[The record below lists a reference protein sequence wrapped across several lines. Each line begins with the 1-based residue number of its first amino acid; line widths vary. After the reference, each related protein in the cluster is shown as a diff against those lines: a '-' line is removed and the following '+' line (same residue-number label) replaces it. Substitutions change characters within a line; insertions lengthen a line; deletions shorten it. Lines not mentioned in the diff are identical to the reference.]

1 MLFTAIAQ
9 GAELTAALDKDVIAE
24 NEVVQLT
31 LRADYSDTGN
41 GPDFSPLR
49 RDFEII
55 SQSQNSQFSFNL
67 GTNKALNFWVVTLMP
82 KAVGNFQ
89 IPSIK
94 VGNYSSQPLSI
105 KVNPAPQLLDENGN
119 APVMVKFTTNTLSPY
134 VQQQVL
140 LTVELYTSVAL
151 QNANLSAPNH
161 PSLLI
166 ERLTDDQQ
174 RYETI
179 NGTAYQVLQRDYIAF
194 AQRSGKLELI
204 GQTIEAMVN
213 TSNGRRRINV
223 KSAPI
228 TLDVLPIPPT
238 YSADT
243 WLPAENVTISTKL
256 QGPDE
261 IKVGDTLI
269 WTIDVAAKGALPE
282 QQPIIDIIS
291 TRDYKVYPSSPRF
304 SSAKYGSGIVGK
316 QTMQMEIVPTQSGAI
331 TLPTISIPYWDTK
344 QRQFKIA
351 TSNQEQI
358 NVVGLATSKDA
369 DNLNND
375 SSSDSAPL
383 LPPQTKSVAPIS
395 LAKPKAA
402 PTPEPTPEPTIALTV
417 EQPEPGTDW
426 RTLGALVLVLLG
438 VAGLLV
444 WWFKQR
450 RSKAEKTDDEVPML
464 ADFAPLSSASET
476 IAYQNLLSCCQQSDL
491 SRLQGNLLEWA
502 RHRWGDSHV
511 RGLDDIKRLANSPR
525 LSQLLMEAEL
535 VMYSEQAA
543 SQWDGSPLADALQ
556 EYKTGVTKPSQASQL
571 KTLYPNF

>member
-1 MLFTAIAQ
+1 MVNKRLIRQVSTIFRVVSFEIVLLFTAIAQ
-9 GAELTAALDKDVIAE
+9 SAELTAALDKDVIAE

-105 KVNPAPQLLDENGN
+105 KVNPTPQLLDENGN

-194 AQRSGKLELI
+194 AQRSGKLELT

-228 TLDVLPIPPT
+228 T
-238 YSADT
+238 
-243 WLPAENVTISTKL
+243 
-256 QGPDE
+256 
-261 IKVGDTLI
+261 
-269 WTIDVAAKGALPE
+269 
-282 QQPIIDIIS
+282 
-291 TRDYKVYPSSPRF
+291 
-304 SSAKYGSGIVGK
+304 
-316 QTMQMEIVPTQSGAI
+316 
-331 TLPTISIPYWDTK
+331 
-344 QRQFKIA
+344 
-351 TSNQEQI
+351 
-358 NVVGLATSKDA
+358 
-369 DNLNND
+369 
-375 SSSDSAPL
+375 
-383 LPPQTKSVAPIS
+383 
-395 LAKPKAA
+395 
-402 PTPEPTPEPTIALTV
+402 
-417 EQPEPGTDW
+417 
-426 RTLGALVLVLLG
+426 
-438 VAGLLV
+438 
-444 WWFKQR
+444 
-450 RSKAEKTDDEVPML
+450 
-464 ADFAPLSSASET
+464 
-476 IAYQNLLSCCQQSDL
+476 
-491 SRLQGNLLEWA
+491 
-502 RHRWGDSHV
+502 
-511 RGLDDIKRLANSPR
+511 
-525 LSQLLMEAEL
+525 
-535 VMYSEQAA
+535 
-543 SQWDGSPLADALQ
+543 
-556 EYKTGVTKPSQASQL
+556 
-571 KTLYPNF
+571 